1 MVEIV
6 PVEVKIIAITVLD
19 PDFSNGLGPD
29 IKHSRALKYLILDV
43 NSVFGFIVKLRY
55 SPGLCY
61 FNCCLM
67 LQFLILICKFILSHD
82 VRRDI

>member
-19 PDFSNGLGPD
+19 PYFSNGLGPD

-43 NSVFGFIVKLRY
+43 IPHTLQVSVT
-55 SPGLCY
+55 
-61 FNCCLM
+61 
-67 LQFLILICKFILSHD
+67 LIA
-82 VRRDI
+82 V